1 MQISYAG
8 RMPET
13 SPSEVPTAKFQ
24 PGVLEFA
31 ERAAIE
37 NMKIRGEQA
46 VLLLKQSTTMLTVL
60 LAGIGGAFLSLF
72 YPGSWNEGLSSGQGL
87 MAIALVIFARWQP
100 IRCIY
105 ASLLFGAAGA
115 LGPALQSV
123 GVTWGYYLFGA
134 APYVLTLGIMIAT
147 CSPTRSLRG
156 APAELGVTR

>member
-1 MQISYAG
+1 
-8 RMPET
+8 
-13 SPSEVPTAKFQ
+13 
-24 PGVLEFA
+24 
-31 ERAAIE
+31 
-37 NMKIRGEQA
+37 
-46 VLLLKQSTTMLTVL
+46 
-60 LAGIGGAFLSLF
+60 
-72 YPGSWNEGLSSGQGL
+72 

-100 IRCIY
+100 IRCIW

-123 GVTWGYYLFGA
+123 GITWGYYLFGA